1 MEEIILQHHERL
13 DGSGYPQGLTEDEIL
28 VEAKIIAVADVVEA
42 MSSHRP
48 YRPDLGIKQARNEI
62 KYNKGRLYDSQIVE
76 VCLELLLN
84 CLKLMNSFELEDNIE
99 QG

>member
-1 MEEIILQHHERL
+1 M